1 MNKSNKKT
9 TPVKET
15 TRAKVEAI
23 QSPKKTTTK
32 KSNVTPK
39 PKKSSV
45 AKKTTKKATTKKPVA
60 KKLPAKSK
68 AVKKLIDAA
77 SPTKVSPG
85 CSSEFTRQVEVR
97 ILPKDAKV
105 ISSTIVAETMY
116 IVYCTFEHSNLW
128 VTETVGVYTTIH
140 LAKQAIQAREEYHK
154 EHNHKV
160 IDSNV
165 MPILV
170 DDISKDKPTIGVY
183 GGVSIEY
190 VDEAIAEERKESD
203 EEIVTAE
210 EMEKHIESLAEEKTC
225 EDVEKSDTYLIL
237 GTGVMKDE
245 DGVEQVYVITAES
258 VTHPHNV
265 PDRIE
270 YAKLYYAEL
279 GYTDIR
285 LYSYKVKNW
294 VKNDPLQLTAID
306 KYPKCEQ
313 YKHCSSLKDV
323 IVGYLT
329 NSLYMPV
336 K

>member
-1 MNKSNKKT
+1 MNKSKK

-15 TRAKVEAI
+15 TAAKVEAT
-23 QSPKKTTTK
+23 QPLKKKTTKESKVTKQPKKT
-32 KSNVTPK
+32 
-39 PKKSSV
+39 SV
-45 AKKTTKKATTKKPVA
+45 AKKATKKPVA

-68 AVKKLIDAA
+68 SVKKLIDAA
-77 SPTKVSPG
+77 SPTKVSPR
-85 CSSEFTRQVEVR
+85 CSSEFTSQVTPR

-105 ISSTIVAETMY
+105 ISSTIVVETMY
-116 IVYCTFEHSNLW
+116 IVYCTFEHNNLW

-210 EMEKHIESLAEEKTC
+210 EMEKHIESLAEEELSKSNISE
-225 EDVEKSDTYLIL
+225 EDVEESDTYLIL
-237 GTGVMKDE
+237 GTGCEVGQDDVCRLYAIAAGAVTDPDKIIGRIAEANQYYKD
-245 DGVEQVYVITAES
+245 
-258 VTHPHNV
+258 
-265 PDRIE
+265 
-270 YAKLYYAEL
+270 L
-279 GYTDIR
+279 GYIDTHF
-285 LYSYKVKNW
+285 YSY
-294 VKNDPLQLTAID
+294 
-306 KYPKCEQ
+306 
-313 YKHCSSLKDV
+313 
-323 IVGYLT
+323 
-329 NSLYMPV
+329 
-336 K
+336 

>member
-1 MNKSNKKT
+1 MNKSKKT
-9 TPVKET
+9 VNVKE
-15 TRAKVEAI
+15 AKVEAA
-23 QSPKKTTTK
+23 QPLKKKTTKEPKVAQEPKKT
-32 KSNVTPK
+32 
-39 PKKSSV
+39 SV
-45 AKKTTKKATTKKPVA
+45 VKKTTKKSPRKKPVS

-77 SPTKVSPG
+77 SPTKVSPR
-85 CSSEFTRQVEVR
+85 CSSKSTSQVTPR

-105 ISSTIVAETMY
+105 ISSTIVVETMY

-128 VTETVGVYTTIH
+128 VTETVGIYTTIH

-203 EEIVTAE
+203 EEIATAE
-210 EMEKHIESLAEEKTC
+210 EMEKHIESLAEEETFEGVK
-225 EDVEKSDTYLIL
+225 ELDTYLIL

-245 DGVEQVYVITAES
+245 DGVEHVYVITAES

-270 YAKLYYAEL
+270 CAKLYYAEL

-294 VKNDPLQLTAID
+294 VKNDPLQLTAIT
-306 KYPKCEQ
+306 KYPKTEQ
-313 YKHCSSLKDV
+313 YKQCTSIKEAL
-323 IVGYLT
+323 IGWLT
-329 NSLYMPV
+329 NKLYIPV
-336 K
+336 E

>member
-1 MNKSNKKT
+1 MNKSKK
-9 TPVKET
+9 TPVKE
-15 TRAKVEAI
+15 AKVEAT
-23 QSPKKTTTK
+23 QPLKKTTTK
-32 KSNVTPK
+32 EAKVTSK

-45 AKKTTKKATTKKPVA
+45 AKKTTKKSTTKKPVA

-68 AVKKLIDAA
+68 VVKKLIDAA
-77 SPTKVSPG
+77 SPTKVSPR
-85 CSSEFTRQVEVR
+85 CSSEFTRQVDVR

-105 ISSTIVAETMY
+105 ISSTIVVETMY

-210 EMEKHIESLAEEKTC
+210 EMEKHIESLAEEETF

-258 VTHPHNV
+258 VTHPYNV

-294 VKNDPLQLTAID
+294 VKDDPLQLTAIT
-306 KYPKCEQ
+306 KYPKGEQ
-313 YKHCSSLKDV
+313 YKQCTSIKEAL
-323 IVGYLT
+323 IGWLT
-329 NSLYMPV
+329 NKLYIPL

>member
-1 MNKSNKKT
+1 MNKSKK

-15 TRAKVEAI
+15 TAKVEAT
-23 QSPKKTTTK
+23 QPLKKKTTK
-32 KSNVTPK
+32 EPKVTSK
-39 PKKSSV
+39 PKKSSMV
-45 AKKTTKKATTKKPVA
+45 KKITKKATTKKPVA

-68 AVKKLIDAA
+68 VVKKLIDAA
-77 SPTKVSPG
+77 SPTKVSPR
-85 CSSEFTRQVEVR
+85 CSSESTSQVTPR

-116 IVYCTFEHSNLW
+116 IVYCIFEQVNLT

-154 EHNHKV
+154 EYNHKV
-160 IDSNV
+160 IDSSV

-183 GGVSIEY
+183 SGVSIEY

-210 EMEKHIESLAEEKTC
+210 EMEKHIESLAEEKTF

-265 PDRIE
+265 LDRIE

-294 VKNDPLQLTAID
+294 VKDDPLQLTAIT
-306 KYPKCEQ
+306 KYPKAEQ
-313 YKHCSSLKDV
+313 YKQCTSIKEAL
-323 IVGYLT
+323 IGWLT
-329 NSLYMPV
+329 NKLYIPL

>member
-1 MNKSNKKT
+1 MVKK
-9 TPVKET
+9 
-15 TRAKVEAI
+15 
-23 QSPKKTTTK
+23 
-32 KSNVTPK
+32 
-39 PKKSSV
+39 
-45 AKKTTKKATTKKPVA
+45 TTKKPVA

-77 SPTKVSPG
+77 SPTKVSPR
-85 CSSEFTRQVEVR
+85 CSSESTSQVTARV
-97 ILPKDAKV
+97 LPTDAKI
-105 ISSTIVAETMY
+105 ISTAPIVETMY
-116 IVYCTFEHSNLW
+116 AAYCVFDQDGMQ
-128 VTETVGVYTTIH
+128 VTEFIGVYNTIY
-140 LAKQAIQAREEYHK
+140 LAKQAIEARKEHHT
-154 EHNHKV
+154 EHNHPV
-160 IDSNV
+160 IDSGV
-165 MPILV
+165 HPVLV
-170 DDISKDKPTIGVY
+170 DDISKDKPTLGVY
-183 GGVSIEY
+183 SGVRVED

-210 EMEKHIESLAEEKTC
+210 EMEKHIESLAEEELSKSNISE
-225 EDVEKSDTYLIL
+225 EDVEESDTYLIL
-237 GTGVMKDE
+237 GTGVMKYE
-245 DGVEQVYVITAES
+245 DGVEHVYVITAES

>member
-1 MNKSNKKT
+1 MNKSKKT

-15 TRAKVEAI
+15 TAKVEAT
-23 QSPKKTTTK
+23 QPLKKKTTK

-39 PKKSSV
+39 PKKSAV
-45 AKKTTKKATTKKPVA
+45 VKKTTKKATTKKPVA

-68 AVKKLIDAA
+68 VVKKLIDTA
-77 SPTKVSPG
+77 SPTKVSPR
-85 CSSEFTRQVEVR
+85 CSSEFTRQVDVR

-105 ISSTIVAETMY
+105 ISSTIVVETMY

-203 EEIVTAE
+203 EEIATAE
-210 EMEKHIESLAEEKTC
+210 EMEKHIESLAEE
-225 EDVEKSDTYLIL
+225 ELSKSSIS
-237 GTGVMKDE
+237 E
-245 DGVEQVYVITAES
+245 
-258 VTHPHNV
+258 
-265 PDRIE
+265 
-270 YAKLYYAEL
+270 
-279 GYTDIR
+279 
-285 LYSYKVKNW
+285 
-294 VKNDPLQLTAID
+294 
-306 KYPKCEQ
+306 
-313 YKHCSSLKDV
+313 
-323 IVGYLT
+323 
-329 NSLYMPV
+329 
-336 K
+336 

>member
-1 MNKSNKKT
+1 MHKSKK

-15 TRAKVEAI
+15 TAKVEAT
-23 QSPKKTTTK
+23 QPLKKKTTK

-45 AKKTTKKATTKKPVA
+45 AKKATTKKPVA

-68 AVKKLIDAA
+68 VVKKLIDAA
-77 SPTKVSPG
+77 SPTKVSPR
-85 CSSEFTRQVEVR
+85 CSSKSTSQVTPR

-105 ISSTIVAETMY
+105 ISSTI
-116 IVYCTFEHSNLW
+116 

-154 EHNHKV
+154 EYNHKV
-160 IDSNV
+160 IDSSV

-183 GGVSIEY
+183 SGVSVEY
-190 VDEAIAEERKESD
+190 VDEVIAEERKESD

-210 EMEKHIESLAEEKTC
+210 EMEKHIESLAEEELSESNISE
-225 EDVEKSDTYLIL
+225 EDVEELDAYLIL

-265 PDRIE
+265 LDRIE

-294 VKNDPLQLTAID
+294 VKDDPLQLTAIT
-306 KYPKCEQ
+306 KYPKAEQ
-313 YKHCSSLKDV
+313 YKQCSSIKEAL
-323 IVGYLT
+323 IGWLT
-329 NSLYMPV
+329 NKLYIPL